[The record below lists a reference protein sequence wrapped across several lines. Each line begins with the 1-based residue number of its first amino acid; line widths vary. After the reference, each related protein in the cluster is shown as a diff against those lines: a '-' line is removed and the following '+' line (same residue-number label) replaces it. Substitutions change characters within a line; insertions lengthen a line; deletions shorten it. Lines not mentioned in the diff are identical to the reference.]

1 MYDVFTTQL
10 GIPINQSAADCLK
23 LNFEG
28 NAHLDK
34 NEVDQAITC
43 YDKVS
48 TTLHVE
54 APPFPVSYHDDH
66 QLAESY
72 APGFL
77 ILLCAR
83 VVRRSR

>member
-48 TTLHVE
+48 TTVHAE
-54 APPFPVSYHDDH
+54 APPFPVSRIMMTTSSLKVMR
-66 QLAESY
+66 LAS
-72 APGFL
+72 
-77 ILLCAR
+77 
-83 VVRRSR
+83 

>member
-1 MYDVFTTQL
+1 MMKSGSFEELSYIDSVDKVYDVFITQL

-34 NEVDQAITC
+34 NEVDQAINC

-48 TTLHVE
+48 DEPASACRL
-54 APPFPVSYHDDH
+54 
-66 QLAESY
+66 
-72 APGFL
+72 
-77 ILLCAR
+77 
-83 VVRRSR
+83 